1 MQVKNRIQ
9 ILDGLRVLAIFMVML
24 FHFYGKYQGV
34 YYQYSFDPP
43 HIFMYGN
50 LGVQLFFIISGF
62 VITLTLTKSQTFI
75 EFMKKR
81 MLRLI
86 PGMMICATLTYL
98 VFTLFDTNNF
108 HPPSKN
114 ISNLLLSYTFISPA
128 FMKALFDVD
137 FKYIDGAYWS
147 LWVELQFYVLAG
159 LTYFFSPKNFLR
171 NYSIVSLIGLA
182 AHMIFMVGEEASV
195 AGLVGKNIYTHIHN
209 GLDIFQLFKNNL
221 WFLSGVVIYKMYYG
235 KKNLSHLT
243 FLLSIFAIQLG
254 LLEDNYA
261 RVIGIG
267 IMSLFLLFLYN
278 QKVIGFLANNVLSKI
293 GVASYSIYLIHQFVG
308 FLMINRLSPYFG
320 SLNWIIAIISIVIF
334 TVFGLLS
341 YKYLEKPLGDQL
353 RKLFFGSQKRQMPA
367 EPAVSTLP

>member
-1 MQVKNRIQ
+1 MQANNRIQ

-34 YYQYSFDPP
+34 YYQYPFDPP

-62 VITLTLTKSQTFI
+62 VITLTLTKSKTFI
-75 EFMKKR
+75 EFIKKR
-81 MLRLI
+81 LLRLI

-98 VFTLFDTNNF
+98 IFNLFDTNNF
-108 HPPSKN
+108 HPPSSS
-114 ISNLLLSYTFISPA
+114 IPNLLLSYTFISPA
-128 FMKALFDVD
+128 FMKALFNVD

-171 NYSIVSLIGLA
+171 NYSIVSLFGLS
-182 AHMIFMVGEEASV
+182 AHMLFMVGEEAYV
-195 AGLVGKNIYTHIHN
+195 AGLVGRSVYTHIHN

-243 FLLSIFAIQLG
+243 FLLLIFVIQLG
-254 LLEDNYA
+254 LLEDDNA

-278 QKVIGFLANNVLSKI
+278 QKVIAFLASDVLSKI

-308 FLMINRLSPYFG
+308 FLMINRLTPLFG
-320 SLNWIIAIISIVIF
+320 SFNWMIAIISMGIF

-341 YKYLEKPLGDQL
+341 YKYLEKPLGNQL
-353 RKLFFGSQKRQMPA
+353 RKVLFRGGRHQLIP